1 MHIDSL
7 IRRIGRR
14 QRSTFQEAKRNS
26 LSGAEAPS
34 FMKKNLYGFPIG
46 TCVRVPLCQSICVC
60 VFAPETW
67 CTSERERRYRSVFLG
82 LLSVMRKQ
90 MRLLNVKNLIPFF
103 GAITEKPLE
112 CNLTLL

>member
-34 FMKKNLYGFPIG
+34 FMKKTYMDFRSAL
-46 TCVRVPLCQSICVC
+46 VCVC
-60 VFAPETW
+60 HCASLSV
-67 CTSERERRYRSVFLG
+67 SVFSRRRHG
-82 LLSVMRKQ
+82 V
-90 MRLLNVKNLIPFF
+90 RLRENVDIDPFF
-103 GAITEKPLE
+103 WVCFRLCGSK
-112 CNLTLL
+112 